1 MRRRTITKP
10 LNCRQV
16 GKIIQHYL
24 DDRLDPSR
32 RALMDAHLDDCRR
45 CGMEVDAY
53 RTLCAELGHRR
64 TVLPAATVQRLRDFG
79 IRIAQDGDLQP

>member
-16 GKIIQHYL
+16 GKILQHYL

-32 RALMDAHLDDCRR
+32 RALMDAHLHDCRR
-45 CGMEVDAY
+45 CGMELDAY
-53 RTLCAELGHRR
+53 RTLCEELARCR
-64 TVLPAATVQRLRDFG
+64 TALPLDTVQRLRDFG
-79 IRIAQDGDLQP
+79 NRIAQDGGLQP